1 MDNGQ
6 EKLMEEVILIII
18 LECPVNIYG
27 GDKTYGDKTY
37 GDKTY
42 GA

>member
-1 MDNGQ
+1 
-6 EKLMEEVILIII
+6 MEEVILIII

-37 GDKTY
+37 G
-42 GA
+42 A